1 MGDWVPTI
9 GVLGAL
15 GGLGLV
21 LIQRADPAD
30 RTPLQIS
37 LVAHAVACLLRL
49 WWAEVQFGGSDADA
63 FAMNARPIVE
73 LVSAEPGEWL
83 DDLLYFTLGLRHQL
97 PLALGPQTSTGS
109 MIGVAA
115 FGLFLV
121 GGSLQAV
128 HLGLTILGFFAK
140 WLLYRAMSSFL
151 PQANRRHLLI
161 ATVLMPSV
169 VFWTTGLVKET
180 MTLIGLSVFIF
191 GLSSL
196 QGGRWRLASAFHGLL
211 MVLGLGVVALFK
223 PFFLFPLGAATA
235 AFLAYSGERQG
246 RFRMTPM
253 RWAMA
258 TVLGIA
264 VIAGVSEL
272 FPRFSPAQIADT
284 AATMQRLGATQAE
297 YSGSTFVLAD
307 SAGDRS
313 TRTQLLLAPLGV
325 LTSLTRPFLFES
337 RNLPMLIAAL
347 EMTVLTIVLA
357 VAAYRLGLGG
367 VRRFVTS
374 HPALLFCA
382 VFVVIAAAGV
392 GVATTNFGTLSRYR
406 VPFMPFYTTLL
417 LLGYEATRRV
427 APARRP
433 LGPSTRRPPQPGLL
447 PRRVDTLPPPTK
459 RAPHRR

>member
-1 MGDWVPTI
+1 MGNGLPI
-9 GVLGAL
+9 LAVLCAL
-15 GGLGLV
+15 GGLGFV
-21 LIQRADPAD
+21 LAQRAPKEE
-30 RTPLQIS
+30 RIYLQVS
-37 LVAHAVACLLRL
+37 LVAHVVACLLRL
-49 WWAEVQFGGSDADA
+49 WWADVQFGGSDADG
-63 FAMNARPIVE
+63 FAMHAQPIVE
-73 LVSAEPGEWL
+73 LMSSEPLEWL
-83 DDLLYFTLGLRHQL
+83 DDVIYFTIGLPHHL
-97 PLALGPQTSTGS
+97 PLSLGPQTSTGS

-115 FGLFLV
+115 FGLFFA
-121 GGSLQAV
+121 GGSLPAV
-128 HLGLTILGFFAK
+128 HLALTILGFFAK
-140 WLLYRAMSSFL
+140 WLLYLGMGKML
-151 PQANRRHLLI
+151 PRSTHKQLLF

-169 VFWTTGLVKET
+169 VFWTTGLIKET
-180 MTLIGLSVFIF
+180 LTLVGLALFIS
-191 GLSSL
+191 GLASL
-196 QGGRWRLASAFHGLL
+196 QGGRWRAASVLHGTI
-211 MVLGLGVVALFK
+211 MVVGVGIVALFK

-258 TVLGIA
+258 TALGIG

-337 RNLPMLIAAL
+337 RNMPMLIAAL

-357 VAAYRLGLGG
+357 VAAYRLGMDG

-417 LLGYEATRRV
+417 LLGYDATRRV

-433 LGPSTRRPPQPGLL
+433 IGPPPRRPAQPALA
-447 PRRVDTLPPPTK
+447 PRRVDTVPPTTK
-459 RAPHRR
+459 KAPLR